1 MVGTQIWTSALS
13 QPTGGMTQ
21 QMKIMTFGLP
31 VIFLFM
37 LYEMPSGLMVYWCV
51 QNLLTVVQQ
60 WYINNHVKTQP
71 PKKAAVTAGK
81 PKLKLAPK
89 AGKKLSK

>member
-1 MVGTQIWTSALS
+1 
-13 QPTGGMTQ
+13 
-21 QMKIMTFGLP
+21 
-31 VIFLFM
+31 
-37 LYEMPSGLMVYWCV
+37 MVYWGV
-51 QNLLTVVQQ
+51 QNLLPVVKQC
-60 WYINNHVKTQP
+60 YINNHDKPQP